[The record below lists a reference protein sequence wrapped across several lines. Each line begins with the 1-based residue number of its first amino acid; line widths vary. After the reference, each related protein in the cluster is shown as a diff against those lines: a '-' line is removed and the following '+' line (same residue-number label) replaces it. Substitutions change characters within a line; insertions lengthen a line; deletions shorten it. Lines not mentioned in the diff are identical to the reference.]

1 MINLKDKNLKELS
14 AILRKKFPNA
24 KWELAPTPNNLR
36 EFIKSQ
42 NLEQEEF
49 AKINNIPLPT
59 LHRQLLTY
67 ESPHHHNMRL
77 KDWRELIKKS

>member
-1 MINLKDKNLKELS
+1 MTNSENKTLEELS
-14 AILRKKFPNA
+14 FILRQKFPKA

-67 ESPHHHNMRL
+67 KSPHHHNMHL
-77 KDWRELIKKS
+77 KNWRELIKKS